1 MHIDFAP
8 IIRERCPGLVLGIVE
23 STVRV
28 APAGSDLQALADEY
42 SARLAASTAMEAI
55 SRQAPIRAAREA
67 YKALGKKPGRY
78 RPSAE
83 ALLRRVV
90 SGKGLYHI
98 NNVVDLLNL
107 LSIDTGF
114 SIGGYDLERIEGP
127 VTMDIGRENEP
138 YDAIARGQLN
148 IGRLPCLRD
157 THGAFGTPTSDSE
170 RTRIRPETT
179 SVGFVFFAFG
189 GAAGLDALC
198 RRSLQGLAAYGGGA
212 NGRYRLLGPTG
223 EIGPL
228 PREDV

>member
-1 MHIDFAP
+1 MQIDFAP
-8 IIRERCPGLVLGIVE
+8 IIAKRCPGLVLGIVE

-28 APAGSDLQALADEY
+28 APAGPDLQALADEY
-42 SARLAASTAMEAI
+42 SNRIAASTRMEAI
-55 SRQAPIRAAREA
+55 SGQPPIRAAREA

-90 SGKGLYHI
+90 SGKGLYQI

-138 YDAIARGQLN
+138 YEAIARGQLN

-157 THGAFGTPTSDSE
+157 AHGAFGTPTSDSE
-170 RTRIRPETT
+170 RTRIRPQTNR
-179 SVGFVFFAFG
+179 VGFVFFAFG
-189 GAAGLDALC
+189 GAPELDVAC
-198 RRSLQGLAAYGGGA
+198 RRSLKGLAAYGGGT
-212 NGRYRLLGPTG
+212 NGRYRLLGPNG
-223 EIGPL
+223 EVGLL
-228 PREDV
+228 PRDDV